1 MKQVLLIDDSNVFRD
16 YIKDKLDSRHVSV
29 TIGVG
34 PLDSMSKMRSLIP
47 DLVII
52 DFNSNQKTLF
62 DLLEQKKI
70 DPNAKD
76 IPVVILAQNIDKKEI
91 ARLSTFGI
99 RKIIPKPIKV
109 DQLFAAITETI
120 HVDFDIDTTP
130 CILEARVND
139 NIIFIEIAQGL
150 NREKISLLKYKIREL
165 VDLYNL
171 VLPKIL
177 IMMSDLSLSFVD
189 GPNLELMMDSVMT
202 ATEVRNKNIK
212 ILTLDAFVSDFIT
225 GNKDYADIQIVQDLS
240 KALDSLLKD
249 VDNHTEK
256 PLVISERIL
265 TMRGNP
271 ALQGDSSLEMRF
283 KSELESLKSTTKEI
297 TIAVVDDDVV
307 IRGVLAKTLQSINA
321 KVDQYESGDAFAE
334 IILTKRY
341 DLIFLDIIMPGL
353 NGFEVLSRMKKSDVQ
368 TPVIVLSAIS
378 QKEAVIKVL
387 QSGVKSYMIKP
398 LKPEAILKKA
408 IEILQASI

>member
-1 MKQVLLIDDSNVFRD
+1 MKQVLLIDDSGVFRD
-16 YIKDKLDSRHVSV
+16 YIKDKLDSRHISV
-29 TIGVG
+29 TVGVG
-34 PLDSMSKMRSLIP
+34 PLDSMSKMRTALP
-47 DLVII
+47 DLAII
-52 DFNSNQKTLF
+52 DFNSNQKVIF
-62 DLLEQKKI
+62 DLLEQKKN

-76 IPVVILAQNIDKKEI
+76 IPVLVLAQNIDKQDVTK
-91 ARLSTFGI
+91 LSAFGV

-109 DQLFAAITETI
+109 DQLFAAITEI
-120 HVDFDIDTTP
+120 LRVDFDIDTTP

-139 NIIFIEIAQGL
+139 NIVFIEIAQGL

-165 VDLYNL
+165 AELYNL
-171 VLPKIL
+171 TLPKML

-189 GPNLELMMDSVMT
+189 GPNLELLMDSVMT
-202 ATEVRNKNIK
+202 ATEVRNKHIK
-212 ILTLDAFVSDFIT
+212 ILTLDGFVSDFIG

-240 KALDSLLKD
+240 KALDSLIKD
-249 VDNHTEK
+249 VGDHAEK

-265 TMRGNP
+265 TVKGNP
-271 ALQGDSSLEMRF
+271 ALQADSSLEMRF
-283 KSELESLKSTTKEI
+283 KSELESLKSTTREI
-297 TIAVVDDDVV
+297 SIAVVDDDVV

-321 KVDQYESGDAFAE
+321 KVDQYESGDAFAADM
-334 IILTKRY
+334 KSRRY
-341 DLIFLDIIMPGL
+341 DLVFLDIIMPGM
-353 NGFEVLSRMKKSDVQ
+353 NGFEVLSRMKQADIQ

-398 LKPEAILKKA
+398 LKPEAILKKS